1 MKRYNLSEIM
11 KRAHNLY
18 NNARAKY
25 PTFSEAL
32 AKSWQMAKFNV
43 WVAEQHQV
51 CEAEAKAKK
60 EVEQERKEQA
70 AIQSIL
76 FNAQLEADRIKR
88 EAEAKAQRM
97 REEIAARKENIS
109 CSEYQDRLSRAMGY
123 GRGCYCGD

>member
-1 MKRYNLSEIM
+1 MKQYDLSKIM

-32 AKSWQMAKFNV
+32 KKSWKMAKFDAMIAANRP
-43 WVAEQHQV
+43 AL
-51 CEAEAKAKK
+51 EAEAKAK
-60 EVEQERKEQA
+60 EEAEQERKEQA

-88 EAEAKAQRM
+88 EAEVKVQRM
-97 REEIAARKENIS
+97 REEMSARKENLS
-109 CSEYQDRLSRAMGY
+109 YNEYQDRLSRAMGY
-123 GRGCYCGD
+123 GCGCYCGD

>member
-1 MKRYNLSEIM
+1 MKLYNLSKIM
-11 KRAHNLY
+11 KRAHQLY

-32 AKSWQMAKFNV
+32 KKSWKMAKFDAMITVNRP
-43 WVAEQHQV
+43 AL
-51 CEAEAKAKK
+51 EAETKAKK
-60 EVEQERKEQA
+60 EAEQERKEQA

-109 CSEYQDRLSRAMGY
+109 YSEYQDRLSRAMGY

>member
-1 MKRYNLSEIM
+1 MERYDLSKIM

-32 AKSWQMAKFNV
+32 KKSWKMAKFDAMLAANRP
-43 WVAEQHQV
+43 AM
-51 CEAEAKAKK
+51 EAEAKAKEEAEK
-60 EVEQERKEQA
+60 ERKEQA

-88 EAEAKAQRM
+88 EAKAKAERM
-97 REEIAARKENIS
+97 KDEAAARKEGIS
-109 CSEYQDRLSRAMGY
+109 YSEYQDRLSRAMGY

>member
-1 MKRYNLSEIM
+1 MKQYDLSKIM

-32 AKSWQMAKFNV
+32 KKSWKMAKFDAMIAAQRPV
-43 WVAEQHQV
+43 MEVEAKV
-51 CEAEAKAKK
+51 KAEA
-60 EVEQERKEQA
+60 EQERREKA

-88 EAEAKAQRM
+88 EAEAKAERM
-97 REEIAARKENIS
+97 RAEIAARKEGIS
-109 CSEYQDRLSRAMGY
+109 YSEYQDRLSRAMGY

>member
-32 AKSWQMAKFNV
+32 TKSWKMAKFN
-43 WVAEQHQV
+43 AMLAAQRPAMET
-51 CEAEAKAKK
+51 EAKAREAK
-60 EVEQERKEQA
+60 EQEEREQA
-70 AIQSIL
+70 QIHSIL

-88 EAEAKAQRM
+88 EAEAKAERM
-97 REEIAARKENIS
+97 REEIAARKEGIS
-109 CSEYQDRLSRAMGY
+109 YSEYQNRLSNAMGY

>member
-1 MKRYNLSEIM
+1 MKQYDLSKIM

-32 AKSWQMAKFNV
+32 KKSWKMAKFDAMRAAQRPV
-43 WVAEQHQV
+43 MEVEAKV
-51 CEAEAKAKK
+51 KAEA
-60 EVEQERKEQA
+60 EQERREKA

-88 EAEAKAQRM
+88 EAEAKAERM
-97 REEIAARKENIS
+97 RAEIAARKEGIS
-109 CSEYQDRLSRAMGY
+109 YSEYQDRLSRAMGY

>member
-18 NNARAKY
+18 NNAHAKY

-32 AKSWQMAKFNV
+32 AKSWKMAKFNV

-51 CEAEAKAKK
+51 REAEAKAKK

-109 CSEYQDRLSRAMGY
+109 YSEYQDRLSRAMGY